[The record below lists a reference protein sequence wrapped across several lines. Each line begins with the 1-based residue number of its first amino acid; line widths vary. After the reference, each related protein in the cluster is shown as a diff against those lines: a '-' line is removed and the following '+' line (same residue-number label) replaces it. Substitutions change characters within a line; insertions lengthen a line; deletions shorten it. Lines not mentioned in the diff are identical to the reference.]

1 MMNKAKYGLRALKPQ
16 LVEKTWWGI
25 LQEQESL
32 SDDWL
37 RTGTG
42 VTSPIYRTHS
52 IIVLDRSKNRTGVEG

>member
-25 LQEQESL
+25 LRDQESL
-32 SDDWL
+32 LDDWL

-42 VTSPIYRTHS
+42 VLVGIG
-52 IIVLDRSKNRTGVEG
+52 DRLPGRNR